1 MKEDKKREEL
11 QKKVLQFQFMENNL
25 KTLQERAQL
34 VTQRIEELQRTMIA
48 LEDLDKTKPNKAL
61 IPIGSGNFVQGSIEN
76 TEEVL
81 VNVGSGIIVTK
92 KKQES
97 KKMLEQQIKEFEKV
111 LQQISTGAQ
120 AILIELQK
128 IQEDIQKIQA

>member
-1 MKEDKKREEL
+1 MKEDKKREEI
-11 QKKVLQFQFMENNL
+11 QKRVLQFQFMENNL

-34 VTQRIEELQRTMIA
+34 VTQRMEDVQRTMIA

-81 VNVGSGIIVTK
+81 VNVGSGIIVRK
-92 KKQES
+92 KKEES
-97 KKMLEQQIKEFEKV
+97 KKMLEEEIKDFEKI
-111 LQQISTGAQ
+111 LQDISTNAQ
-120 AILIELQK
+120 AILFELQK
-128 IQEDIQKIQA
+128 IQEDIQKLQA

>member
-34 VTQRIEELQRTMIA
+34 VTQRMEEIQRTMIA

-97 KKMLEQQIKEFEKV
+97 KKMLEEQIKEFEKI
-111 LQQISTGAQ
+111 LQQISTSAQ
-120 AILIELQK
+120 AILVELQK

>member
-34 VTQRIEELQRTMIA
+34 VTQRMDEIQRTMIA

-81 VNVGSGIIVTK
+81 VNVGSGIIVRK

-97 KKMLEQQIKEFEKV
+97 KKMLEEQIKEFEKV
-111 LQQISTGAQ
+111 LQQISTSAQ
-120 AILIELQK
+120 TILIELQK